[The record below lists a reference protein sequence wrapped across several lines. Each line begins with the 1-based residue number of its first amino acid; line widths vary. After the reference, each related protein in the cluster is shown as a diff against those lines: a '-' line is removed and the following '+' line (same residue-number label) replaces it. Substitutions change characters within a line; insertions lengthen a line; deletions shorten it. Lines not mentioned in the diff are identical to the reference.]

1 MQSHKG
7 NFIVVVS
14 EKMDGPVVAATLV
27 GGMLIVAIRRDELS
41 GPVLV
46 GIVLVGIMAWTMLKG
61 DDAPL
66 AAPPR
71 SEEVGPVV
79 SAPTASSVASQHAFL
94 TPTPAA
100 TAPFRFENAAAR
112 VHAFPVRD
120 AELQARRDEFVFRR
134 EIDHPTSASR
144 AKVLESMYEELT
156 AETAKRDPAL
166 RPVGPAAAGT
176 QQACNFK
183 KGLSVPP
190 SI

>member
-1 MQSHKG
+1 
-7 NFIVVVS
+7 
-14 EKMDGPVVAATLV
+14 MDGPVVAATLV

-41 GPVLV
+41 APVLV

-71 SEEVGPVV
+71 SEAVGPVV
-79 SAPTASSVASQHAFL
+79 NAPAAVASQHAFL
-94 TPTPAA
+94 TPPTAEGA
-100 TAPFRFENAAAR
+100 TAPFRFDNAAAR

-134 EIDHPTSASR
+134 DIDHPTSASR

-166 RPVGPAAAGT
+166 RPVGQAAAGT
-176 QQACNFK
+176 QQACNSK